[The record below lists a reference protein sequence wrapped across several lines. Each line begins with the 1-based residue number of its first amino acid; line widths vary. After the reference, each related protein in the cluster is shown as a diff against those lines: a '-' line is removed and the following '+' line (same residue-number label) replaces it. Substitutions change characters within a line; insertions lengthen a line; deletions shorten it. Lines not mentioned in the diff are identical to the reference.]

1 MTNKSIS
8 VSLENYEKVIELKGQ
23 LEIFLKIPQTPNDVI
38 TYLFQ
43 NQKEE
48 KKRNEG

>member
-1 MTNKSIS
+1 
-8 VSLENYEKVIELKGQ
+8 VSQQNYEKIIELKGQ
-23 LEIFLKIPQTPNDVI
+23 LEIIKKKPQMPNDVI

-48 KKRNEG
+48 KKE